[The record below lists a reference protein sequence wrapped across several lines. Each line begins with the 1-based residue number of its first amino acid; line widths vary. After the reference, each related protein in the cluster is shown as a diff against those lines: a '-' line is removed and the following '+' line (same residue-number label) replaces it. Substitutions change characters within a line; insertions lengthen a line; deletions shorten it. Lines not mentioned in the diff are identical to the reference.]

1 MHLSDDDFREA
12 YKPLHVPAHYDPDA
26 SQEEQ
31 VIYALGQ
38 VGEGSAKDVGIAISK
53 IDGSVQP
60 ETFSRIAAVILKR
73 LFDTGHI
80 KGEEKDGIMRYNLSK
95 ITTPNDGRVEPDLPA
110 PGLD

>member
-26 SQEEQ
+26 GDEEK

-38 VGEGSAKDVGIAISK
+38 IGEGSAKDVGVAIAK
-53 IDGSVQP
+53 TDGSILP
-60 ETFSRIAAVILKR
+60 ELFSHNAAVILKR

-80 KGEEKDGIMRYNLSK
+80 KGEEKDGIMRYNLST
-95 ITTPNDGRVEPDLPA
+95 ITTPNDGRIDSDLPA
-110 PGLD
+110 PDLD